1 MNRSNAIAAIRTRAE
16 RCMRDFSSRIEAAA
30 AFQATGFFAAAYG
43 DRRIA
48 EIHLQR
54 VAELLSIEN
63 HLNGVSPE

>member
-16 RCMRDFSSRIEAAA
+16 RRMKDFGARIEAAA

-43 DRRIA
+43 ERRIA

-54 VAELLSIEN
+54 VAELLSVEN

>member
-30 AFQATGFFAAAYG
+30 AFQATGFFAAAYH

-48 EIHLQR
+48 ELHLQE
-54 VAELLSIEN
+54 VAELISIEN